1 MDNQLQTIKR
11 AKDILNRP
19 MSISFVSLIIRGIF
33 VGLITGLI
41 VSIFRWIIDRTLS
54 FLAFVYPLMVNHLW
68 LLVPYI
74 LVTLLIVFLLSKIL
88 KPCLLDLV
96 GSGVPQ
102 IEAVLLNEHHMNA
115 GSVLW
120 RKFVGG
126 LLAICPGLF
135 LGREGPCIQMGACVG
150 QLFGEHSKTTSQ
162 EKRFLL
168 ECGVAAGLSAAF
180 SAPLAGAIFLMEE
193 ITFNFQPQACITAL
207 ASAIS
212 ADLVTILFFGVRPC
226 LYLPLHHNLPEGN
239 YLWLI
244 ILGVILGILAYVYQ
258 YTLLNLRWWY
268 SKVKLP
274 NIYHSVIPLLL
285 VIPIGLWNAKILG
298 GSHKFIAY
306 IGSLNTSGNLLKLLP
321 ILVVFLIIRFCFSM
335 ISYGASVPGGIF
347 MPILVLGALL
357 GAIAAV
363 ILIHQGIIAPSCF
376 LNIVVISMAAYF
388 GAIEEAPFTAITLL
402 TEMVGSVDQ
411 VFPMAILTFIAYII
425 SNLLGGQPIYASLRK
440 EMFKK

>member
-1 MDNQLQTIKR
+1 MDNQSQTIKR
-11 AKDILNRP
+11 AKDILNEP
-19 MSISFVSLIIRGIF
+19 ISMSFISLIIRGIF

-41 VSIFRWIIDRTLS
+41 VSVFRWIIDRTLS
-54 FLAFVYPLMVNHLW
+54 LLALVYPLMANHP
-68 LLVPYI
+68 LLLIPYI
-74 LVTLLIVFLLSKIL
+74 LVTLLIVFLISKIL

-102 IEAVLLNEHHMNA
+102 IEAILLNEHQMNA

-150 QLFGEHSKTTSQ
+150 QLFGEHSRTSSK
-162 EKRFLL
+162 ERRFLL

-180 SAPLAGAIFLMEE
+180 SAPLAGVIFLMEE
-193 ITFNFQPQACITAL
+193 ITFDFHPQACITAL

-212 ADLVTILFFGVRPC
+212 ADFVTILFFGVRPC
-226 LYLPLHHNLPEGN
+226 LYLPLRANLPEGN

-244 ILGVILGILAYVYQ
+244 ILGIILGVLAYVYQ

-274 NIYHSVIPLLL
+274 NIYHSIIPLLL
-285 VIPIGLWNAKILG
+285 VIPIGLWNTRILG

-306 IGSLNTSGNLLKLLP
+306 IGSLNTSGNILKLLP
-321 ILVVFLIIRFCFSM
+321 LLVVFLLVRFCFSM

-357 GAIAAV
+357 GAIAAI
-363 ILIHQGIIAPSCF
+363 ILIHQGIIAPVCF